1 MAAAKQKDL
10 NARVKDFVGRRKTMI
25 DRDTEDLKESRA
37 FSSGFGFSKRDREL
51 RGNAK
56 NANSRAE
63 TTTNVTR
70 PWYNSVISSYNANPF
85 VIGVR
90 RYDGGDTFGVSSIID
105 YQVIKSD
112 LADVASKVL
121 EDVLNDG
128 YGYFLVDTAYDNPSA
143 QTQYARP
150 VHLDN
155 GRVFF
160 DDCDSPTG
168 SDCQMAV
175 YIDLILKETAT
186 EKYDISKRELS
197 RNSDPFAEIDY
208 IGKNSND
215 YTSIATIYEVTSQG
229 CEVST
234 MVHGQQVGKTV
245 LFPGLTRL
253 PIVRCAAEKIFL
265 ESEEQWTY
273 RGAYWFVYSLVKKI
287 NYEMSSQ
294 TESVATKPLTK
305 FLAPKGSFTGL
316 SDQLSN
322 VNQEPRLYIEYNS
335 VDAAGQPIAAP
346 TPYGENAIQTGLMD
360 DVEKTNALV
369 AAILGNPTAESPANE
384 TAEAVLLKK
393 GNQEA
398 TVSRFLK
405 ALKESLEEVGRVMLD
420 MLPSLYP
427 ADRIADGKMLQA
439 VMDVDSYYIEIDKG
453 PMVQSQ
459 QQRSIAILMAL
470 SSIIQANPTN
480 PVIPLIIK
488 NSELSQPDKDA
499 LMQSMQPQ
507 QSQVPPEIQ
516 QQMAAK
522 DQQIAQMQQAM
533 AESQKS
539 VAQLQQ
545 ALFEMQT
552 DSKASMVQTQMRIA
566 SDERMMQ
573 MKLAW
578 EKEKY
583 LLELQAKAGK
593 LSYDSLEADKDR
605 QLESEIAARDSMVE
619 LEKEREQT
627 RREATKVQDPLFTAS
642 KFTT

>member
-1 MAAAKQKDL
+1 MAQDKKKDL
-10 NARVKDFVGRRKTMI
+10 NARAKAFVGRRKSMI
-25 DRDTEDLKESRA
+25 DRDMEDLKESRA
-37 FSSGFGFSKRDREL
+37 FSSGFGFNKRDREL
-51 RGNAK
+51 RGTK
-56 NANSRAE
+56 GRAE

-90 RYDGGDTFGVSSIID
+90 RYDGGDALGVSSIMD

-112 LADVASKVL
+112 LADVASQVL
-121 EDVLNDG
+121 EDMLNDG

-143 QTQYARP
+143 QTQYAKP

-155 GRVFF
+155 GRVFL

-168 SDCQMAV
+168 ADCQMAV

-186 EKYDISKRELS
+186 EEYDIPKRELS
-197 RNSDPFAEIDY
+197 RNSDPFAELDY
-208 IGKNSND
+208 VGKNSND
-215 YTSIATIYEVTSQG
+215 YTSIATIYEMTEQG

-234 MVHGQQVGKTV
+234 MVHGQQIGKTV
-245 LFPGLTRL
+245 LFPGLSRL
-253 PIVRCAAEKIFL
+253 PIVRAAAEKIFL

-305 FLAPKGSFTGL
+305 FIAPKGSFTGL
-316 SDQLSN
+316 SDQLSGIN
-322 VNQEPRLYIEYNS
+322 KEPRLYVEYNT
-335 VDAAGQPIAAP
+335 VDSAGLPIPAP
-346 TPYGENAIQTGLMD
+346 TPYSENALQTGLMD

-369 AAILGNPTAESPANE
+369 ASILGNPAAETPANE

-420 MLPSLYP
+420 MIPALYT
-427 ADRIADGKMLQA
+427 ADRVADGKMLQA
-439 VMDVDSYYIEIDKG
+439 VMDTDSCYIEIDKG

-470 SSIIQANPTN
+470 SSIIQTN
-480 PVIPLIIK
+480 PSNPAIPLIIK
-488 NSELSQPDKDA
+488 NSELSQEDKDA
-499 LMQSMQPQ
+499 LMQSLQPQ
-507 QSQVPPEIQ
+507 QAQIPPEVQ

-522 DQQIAQMQQAM
+522 DQQIAQMQAAM
-533 AESQKS
+533 AESQKTI
-539 VAQLQQ
+539 A
-545 ALFEMQT
+545 AL
-552 DSKASMVQTQMRIA
+552 QTQLNAMLDDTVNKYRIA
-566 SDERMMQ
+566 VLDNQTKLQLKRMDLAANDAEQQKEIMADFATEQ
-573 MKLAW
+573 MKM
-578 EKEKY
+578 
-583 LLELQAKAGK
+583 QA
-593 LSYDSLEADKDR
+593 
-605 QLESEIAARDSMVE
+605 EI
-619 LEKEREQT
+619 EKERVKALSNVPAIPVFDKG
-627 RREATKVQDPLFTAS
+627 RFT
-642 KFTT
+642 